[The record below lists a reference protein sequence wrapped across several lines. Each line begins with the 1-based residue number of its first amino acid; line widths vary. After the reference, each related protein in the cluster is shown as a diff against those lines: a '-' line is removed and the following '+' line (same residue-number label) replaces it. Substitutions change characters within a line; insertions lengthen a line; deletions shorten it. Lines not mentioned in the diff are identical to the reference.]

1 MFKKGELTTQQIVIL
16 IILVVSFAVILF
28 FLLRLNLGSETDQE
42 ICHNSVITRGK
53 SILPVDT
60 FPLQCK
66 RQYVCLS
73 VDGSCEVM
81 TKPEVIKV
89 KTKDEVYKALAD
101 QLAECWWMFG
111 EGKVDYISSEALSKN
126 YCSICSQISFD
137 NSVKSIFENKS
148 FFDKKE
154 FYSYLSK
161 NKISDEQ
168 TYENYFLINGILN
181 YPGKFGEVDLSKQY
195 YSLMGITSK
204 VSKVGWVLGG
214 ALALGALASIP
225 LTGGVSVIAIGTAV
239 GGAVVGG
246 SAGWIASSYLL
257 VPSIK
262 GPSGNFYI
270 PPSVIEVT
278 SSEFDSLN
286 CDEIST
292 SS

>member
-1 MFKKGELTTQQIVIL
+1 MTIGIPRAL
-16 IILVVSFAVILF
+16 IYWKRPYFWESFF
-28 FLLRLNLGSETDQE
+28 ENLGFEVLLSPKTNKEIVEEGVKISDPET
-42 ICHNSVITRGK
+42 CFSN
-53 SILPVDT
+53 
-60 FPLQCK
+60 
-66 RQYVCLS
+66 
-73 VDGSCEVM
+73 
-81 TKPEVIKV
+81 KV
-89 KTKDEVYKALAD
+89 Y
-101 QLAECWWMFG
+101 FG
-111 EGKVDYISSEALSKN
+111 HLKWLEGKVDYISSEVLSKN

-148 FFDKKE
+148 FFDKKD

-214 ALALGALASIP
+214 ALTLGALASIP

-262 GPSGNFYI
+262 GPSENFYI

-286 CDEIST
+286 CDKIST